1 MASLFRH
8 TRALPAW
15 DVSSRTT
22 EASDGVFLVEGP
34 ASNWIIVR
42 DDSGYLIIDG
52 GYPADT
58 PLVLRSLRHLG
69 LDPADAAAM
78 LITHGH
84 VDHTG
89 SAAYFAKT
97 FNTPILCSASEL
109 AHVRGLEKHQVTF
122 GQVLPRLWRP
132 RVLRWTLH
140 AIAAGAL
147 KAEPAKSAQAWT
159 DEALRALPGSPVPLL
174 SSAHTPGHTSYLLPA
189 ASVLVTGDLLVT
201 GHPLSPA
208 VGPQTLDPVFHLHP
222 GQAVAAMDVLI
233 GVDASLILPG
243 HGPALRSGPAAAVA
257 VAAATPS
264 R

>member
-1 MASLFRH
+1 LAQHALHRPSAS
-8 TRALPAW
+8 PDW
-15 DVSSRTT
+15 DATARTT
-22 EASDGVFLVEGP
+22 EPADGIFLVEGP

-42 DDSGYLIIDG
+42 DATGYLLIDG

-58 PLVLRSLRHLG
+58 PLVLASLQHLG

-97 FNTPILCSASEL
+97 FNTPILCSAAEL
-109 AHVRGLEKHQVTF
+109 AHVQGLEKHQVSF
-122 GQVLPRLWRP
+122 GQVLPRIWRP
-132 RVLRWTLH
+132 RVLRWMLH

-147 KAEPAKSAQAWT
+147 KAEPARDARAWT
-159 DEALRALPGSPVPLL
+159 EAELQSLPGGPVPVL

-189 ASVLVTGDLLVT
+189 ASALVTGDLLVT
-201 GHPLSPA
+201 GHPISP
-208 VGPQTLDPVFHLHP
+208 VLGPQLLDPIFHLHP
-222 GQAVAAMDVLI
+222 GQAVASLDVLSGI
-233 GVDASLILPG
+233 DATVILPG
-243 HGPALRSGPAAAVA
+243 HGSALRSAPAAAA
-257 VAAATPS
+257 AAATLS